1 MLLLIKF
8 FAYSASKF
16 SKKDAPHTTDIY
28 ITHSTPNIFLWI
40 NCISFQADIVY
51 IGFWASIA
59 FFVGILL
66 DEIYFVYKFNGTMSS
81 KKNRI
86 THVKPARVSST
97 IRQESCP
104 VPA

>member
-16 SKKDAPHTTDIY
+16 SKKDTPYATDIY

-51 IGFWASIA
+51 IAFWASIA
-59 FFVGILL
+59 FFMGILL
-66 DEIYFVYKFNGTMSS
+66 DEIYFVYKFNRIMIS

-86 THVKPARVSST
+86 SHAKPARVRS
-97 IRQESCP
+97 IDGMEPCP
-104 VPA
+104 VSA